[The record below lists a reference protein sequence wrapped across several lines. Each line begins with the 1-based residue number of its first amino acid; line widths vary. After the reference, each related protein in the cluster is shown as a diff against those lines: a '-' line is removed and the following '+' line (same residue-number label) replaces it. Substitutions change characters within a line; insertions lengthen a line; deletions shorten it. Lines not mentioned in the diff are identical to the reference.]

1 MNTTPHPIQ
10 TLTRRTNHSR
20 FDPLRNLTPD
30 ILSRQLDA
38 FESGYLR
45 EAVETWDAIE
55 KRDDLL
61 KSVIPKRKKSISR
74 HGWEVYVP
82 RHTERSQLAEAA
94 EHKQALE
101 HFYRNLTCTNA
112 IDANERGAFKLL
124 IRQMMDAVGKRY
136 AVHEIVWKP
145 SESEGLT
152 AEFRFV
158 PLSYFENTTGALR
171 FLDSDGAIE
180 GRPLEPGAWLV
191 TAGEGLMVASSVAW
205 MFKNLSLKDWLE
217 FSQRHG
223 TPALHGTTIAARDS
237 ADWNEFRDT
246 VNDLLAG
253 QSAITNSTDAIKVLD
268 LAQGG
273 QIPFPILT
281 ERMDRMMAALWR
293 GADLST
299 LSREHGYGASL
310 QDRESCLLEEDDCE
324 LISETLNERVDAWV
338 IRYLFGKDV
347 KPLARVRVLPA
358 PRECSEYDLRVDQFL
373 LTNGAPLSLNE
384 TLERYGRELPEAG
397 DAVLQL
403 NKPLPNCGSGT
414 VFHVPGGDGS
424 HFFPSAA
431 GNTLKNQSVLTSAA
445 TEEKALESQEH
456 QSLVTTCNVASG
468 AASTMDGTVFT
479 LLQGDWIQISPPGD
493 FPHGQGI
500 QRVDGDAIGAITR
513 HFNSLP
519 ARLGR
524 LFVGVPFYIGHPDV
538 PSLAREY
545 PDRKAYGWIQ
555 EVEAREDGLVAKVK
569 WSDEGRTLLEQ
580 GHYKFLSPYWEA
592 DEIATEQGRKIFR
605 PKRLISV
612 GLTNQPNIPV
622 LPLANE
628 SAPICSNEG
637 NEARLSSLTAVPE
650 TESQSVVTSTTTEK
664 RANSALDPSSLHTS
678 SLTNELGR
686 RNSQRG
692 RALSRQARIQ
702 ELVTEN
708 MAFGN
713 SYDDAWNSVKL
724 NHPALFE

>member
-30 ILSRQLDA
+30 SLSRQIDA

-74 HGWEVYVP
+74 HGWDVYIP
-82 RHTERSQLAEAA
+82 RHTESSQLAEAA
-94 EHKQALE
+94 AHKQALE
-101 HFYRNLTCTNA
+101 HFYRNLSCTNA

-136 AVHEIVWKP
+136 AVHEIVWDA
-145 SESEGLT
+145 SNADGLT

-180 GRPLEPGAWLV
+180 GQSLEPGSWLV
-191 TAGEGLMVASSVAW
+191 TTGEGLMVASSVAW

-217 FSQRHG
+217 FSQHHA

-237 ADWNEFRDT
+237 SEWNDLRDT
-246 VNDLLAG
+246 VNSLLAG

-273 QIPFPILT
+273 QIPFPMLT

-338 IRYLFGKDV
+338 IRYLFGKDA

-403 NKPLPNCGSGT
+403 NKPLPNCSS
-414 VFHVPGGDGS
+414 GGDDT
-424 HFFPSAA
+424 HLFPAIASERP
-431 GNTLKNQSVLTSAA
+431 KNQSVLTSTA
-445 TEEKALESQEH
+445 TADKASEPREN
-456 QSLVTTCNVASG
+456 QSLVT
-468 AASTMDGTVFT
+468 STATSDGGSPAHPFT
-479 LLQGDWIQISPPGD
+479 LLQGDWIQISPLGD

-500 QRVDGDAIGAITR
+500 QRVDAESISTITR
-513 HFNSLP
+513 QFNSLP

-538 PSLAREY
+538 PALACEY

-555 EVEAREDGLVAKVK
+555 EVEARADGLVAKVK
-569 WSDEGRTLLEQ
+569 WSDQGRTLLEQ

-592 DEIATEQGRKIFR
+592 DEIGSEQSRKIFR
-605 PKRLISV
+605 PRRLISV

-628 SAPICSNEG
+628 TTQNGSNRREK
-637 NEARLSSLTAVPE
+637 AHLSPSTATPD
-650 TESQSVVTSTTTEK
+650 TENQSVVTSTATEGK
-664 RANSALDPSSLHTS
+664 RPATQDIGLKTLDPALLHTR
-678 SLTNELGR
+678 SLTNDLGR

-702 ELVTEN
+702 ELVTEK
-708 MAFGN
+708 MALGN
-713 SYDDAWNSVKL
+713 SYDDAWNNVKL

>member
-1 MNTTPHPIQ
+1 
-10 TLTRRTNHSR
+10 
-20 FDPLRNLTPD
+20 LRNLTPD

-38 FESGYLR
+38 FEAGYLR

-61 KSVIPKRKKSISR
+61 KSVVPKRKKSISR
-74 HGWEVYVP
+74 HGWEVYIP
-82 RHTERSQLAEAA
+82 RHTRKSQLAEAA
-94 EHKQALE
+94 EHKEALE
-101 HFYRNLTCTNA
+101 RFYRNLTCTNA
-112 IDANERGAFKLL
+112 IDANERGAVKLL

-191 TAGEGLMVASSVAW
+191 TTGEGLMVASSVAW

-217 FSQRHG
+217 FSQRYG
-223 TPALHGTTIAARDS
+223 TPALHGTTIAARGS
-237 ADWNEFRDT
+237 ADWNEFRDS
-246 VNDLLAG
+246 VNDLLSG
-253 QSAITNSTDAIKVLD
+253 QSAITNSTDGIKVLD

-273 QIPFPILT
+273 QIPFPMLT

-310 QDRESCLLEEDDCE
+310 QDRESCLLEEDDCA

-338 IRYLFGKDV
+338 IRYLFGKNV

-384 TLERYGRELPEAG
+384 TLERYGRELPETG

-403 NKPLPNCGSGT
+403 NKPMPNCGSGAA
-414 VFHVPGGDGS
+414 FHVPGRDGS
-424 HFFPSAA
+424 HLFPSAA
-431 GNTLKNQSVLTSAA
+431 GQKLKNQSVLTRCDVASGSTA
-445 TEEKALESQEH
+445 TTENASQPQES
-456 QSLVTTCNVASG
+456 QSLVTTCNVASDS
-468 AASTMDGTVFT
+468 AATSDGGSPAHPFT
-479 LLQGDWIQISPPGD
+479 LVQGDWIQISPLGD

-500 QRVDGDAIGAITR
+500 QRVDVDAIGAITR

-519 ARLGR
+519 AWLGR

-538 PSLAREY
+538 PALAREY

-555 EVEAREDGLVAKVK
+555 SVEARESGLVAKVK

-592 DEIATEQGRKIFR
+592 DEIATEKGRKIFR

-628 SAPICSNEG
+628 TTSICSSG
-637 NEARLSSLTAVPE
+637 GDDAHLFPSTATPDR
-650 TESQSVVTSTTTEK
+650 ESQSVLTSTATEK
-664 RANSALDPSSLHTS
+664 RANSALDPSSLHTR
-678 SLTNELGR
+678 SLTNDLGR

-702 ELVTEN
+702 ELVTEK
-708 MAFGN
+708 MEFGN
-713 SYDDAWNSVKL
+713 SYDDAWNNVKQ